1 MSKSEGKKKQPI
13 LNALPPKSKIS
24 AVKGVARK
32 SIPSIWTHQFFAFI
46 SAVGGSR
53 AATFAFVPIL
63 LCPTFQEDGVPKFR
77 KQLSNLILGIC
88 SSSVKNTE

>member
-24 AVKGVARK
+24 AVKGK

-63 LCPTFQEDGVPKFR
+63 LFPTFQEDGVPKFR
-77 KQLSNLILGIC
+77 KQRSNLILGIC
-88 SSSVKNTE
+88 VKNTE